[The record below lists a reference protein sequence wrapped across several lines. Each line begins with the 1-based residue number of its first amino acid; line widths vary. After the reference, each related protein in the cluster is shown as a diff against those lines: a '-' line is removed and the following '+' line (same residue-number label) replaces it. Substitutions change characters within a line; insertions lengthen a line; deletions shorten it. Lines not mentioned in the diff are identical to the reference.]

1 MGASNWMLAH
11 CVGGR
16 VRVSYYMEGF
26 FVRRNVYVA
35 ACALFVVASLL
46 LASPAGAARSHIAQA
61 AAANASTQALTT
73 LRPSG
78 LTIGRIYD
86 TSGHGD
92 VISFSSAASNG
103 SNGSGVSF
111 VLPLS
116 GPSSVP
122 GAKIFAISASNA
134 GADRSHLSAP
144 ATAQLVGTQFALFGG
159 AEATVALQSSGAT
172 FGSGPFAANPSQ
184 GPVVF
189 AFYNFQQPGERVGL
203 GEAFGLR
210 PRDAALAAS
219 LNVLPQPGSVGTAA
233 SLASPLISSLSPQ
246 GPFWYSAY
254 SPPTRGSSMSLTIPF
269 QLAKIP
275 VKVRLGEQVVSTVE
289 PSSLATQIL
298 GPAFA
303 TSAAG
308 NYKSLTG
315 GVTLALPLLSRRA
328 TVSLDGWY
336 ETLQHNDKMP
346 FNLAPY
352 AGQSNILLGAA
363 APGAVVYSPT
373 TDVQQYVGAAS
384 VALPVTSHLTVNG
397 SFAAQVSGSVALDT
411 LTQNLTQRKT
421 AFGGGVGYNFPKTN
435 SSIDLFFNKNVYTA
449 DNVPTYTFTENRQ
462 NLYFSV
468 KF

>member
-1 MGASNWMLAH
+1 M
-11 CVGGR
+11 
-16 VRVSYYMEGF
+16 
-26 FVRRNVYVA
+26 RRSVYVV
-35 ACALFVVASLL
+35 ACALLVLASLSL
-46 LASPAGAARSHIAQA
+46 VSPA
-61 AAANASTQALTT
+61 AAARPNLSHINPVAPAELSTISLA
-73 LRPSG
+73 SG

-86 TSGHGD
+86 TSAHGD
-92 VISFSSAASNG
+92 VISFSRASSTG
-103 SNGSGVSF
+103 VDTSNFSF
-111 VLPLS
+111 ALPLS
-116 GPSSVP
+116 GQSSMP
-122 GAKIFAISASNA
+122 AAKLFAVSQSNA
-134 GADRSHLSAP
+134 SGADRSHVSAP
-144 ATAQLVGTQFALFGG
+144 AAQIAGMQLQLLGG
-159 AEATVALQSSGAT
+159 AEATVSLQNSGPT
-172 FGSGPFAANPSQ
+172 FGTGPFAANPSQ
-184 GPVVF
+184 GPAVF
-189 AFYNFQQPGERVGL
+189 DFYNFQQSSQRIGL
-203 GEAFGLR
+203 GQAFGLN
-210 PRDAALAAS
+210 PNDAALAAS
-219 LNVLPQPGSVGTAA
+219 LNALPQPSNVGTSNA
-233 SLASPLISSLSPQ
+233 LASPLISSLSAQ

-254 SPPTRGSSMSLTIPF
+254 APPTQGSSMSLTIPF

-275 VKVRLGEQVVSTVE
+275 VRVRLGEQAVSTVDT
-289 PSSLATQIL
+289 SSLATQIL

-352 AGQSNILLGAA
+352 AALTNSSLAA
-363 APGAVVYSPT
+363 AGPGPVIYSPG

-397 SFAAQVSGSVALDT
+397 SFAAQVSGSVDLDT
-411 LTQNLTQRKT
+411 LTQSLTERKT

-435 SSIDLFFNKNVYTA
+435 SSIDLFFNKNVYRA
-449 DNVPTYTFTENRQ
+449 DNVPTTFTENRQ

>member
-1 MGASNWMLAH
+1 
-11 CVGGR
+11 
-16 VRVSYYMEGF
+16 
-26 FVRRNVYVA
+26 VRRSVNVVV
-35 ACALFVVASLL
+35 CALLVMASLSL
-46 LASPAGAARSHIAQA
+46 VTPVYAARPNLGHDSLS
-61 AAANASTQALTT
+61 ASIQHAPISLA
-73 LRPSG
+73 SG

-86 TSGHGD
+86 TSAHGD
-92 VISFSSAASNG
+92 VISFSTMARAG
-103 SNGSGVSF
+103 GEISGFSF
-111 VLPLS
+111 SLPLN
-116 GPSSVP
+116 GQSSIA
-122 GAKIFAISASNA
+122 GAKMFAFSESNA
-134 GADRSHLSAP
+134 SGADRSHVSVP
-144 ATAQLVGTQFALFGG
+144 ANAQIAGMQFELLGG
-159 AEATVALQSSGAT
+159 AEATVSLQNSGAT
-172 FGSGPFAANPSQ
+172 FGTGPFAASPSQ
-184 GPVVF
+184 GPAVF
-189 AFYNFQQPGERVGL
+189 DFYNFQHPSQRIGL
-203 GEAFGLR
+203 GEAFGLN
-210 PRDAALAAS
+210 PNDAALAAS
-219 LNVLPQPGSVGTAA
+219 LNSLPQPSNAVAGN
-233 SLASPLISSLSPQ
+233 SLASPLISSLSAQ

-254 SPPTRGSSMSLTIPF
+254 APPTQGSSMSLTIPF

-275 VKVRLGEQVVSTVE
+275 VRVRLGEQAVSTVE
-289 PSSLATQIL
+289 TSSLATQVL

-303 TSAAG
+303 TSAG

-352 AGQSNILLGAA
+352 AGLSSSPLVATG
-363 APGAVVYSPT
+363 PGAVVYSPT

-411 LTQNLTQRKT
+411 LTQSLTQRKT

-435 SSIDLFFNKNVYTA
+435 SSIDLFFNKNVYSG
-449 DNVPTYTFTENRQ
+449 DNVPTTFTENRQ

>member
-1 MGASNWMLAH
+1 
-11 CVGGR
+11 
-16 VRVSYYMEGF
+16 
-26 FVRRNVYVA
+26 VRRSVYTV
-35 ACALFVVASLL
+35 ACALLVVASLS
-46 LASPAGAARSHIAQA
+46 LAPPANAARPNPARLG
-61 AAANASTQALTT
+61 ASTQPPAIVQA
-73 LRPSG
+73 SG

-86 TSGHGD
+86 TSAHGD
-92 VISFSSAASNG
+92 VISFSKIAPDG
-103 SNGSGVSF
+103 SDVSGLSF
-111 VLPLS
+111 SLPLS
-116 GPSSVP
+116 GQSSA
-122 GAKIFAISASNA
+122 GAAKMFAFSASN
-134 GADRSHLSAP
+134 GAANQSHSAAP
-144 ATAQLVGTQFALFGG
+144 PSVQITGLQVDLLGG
-159 AEATVALQSSGAT
+159 AEATLSLQNSGPT

-189 AFYNFQQPGERVGL
+189 AFYNFQQPSDRNGL
-203 GEAFGLR
+203 ARAFNLQ
-210 PRDAALAAS
+210 PNDAALAAS
-219 LNVLPQPGSVGTAA
+219 LNAVPQSGNVGIGT
-233 SLASPLISSLSPQ
+233 SLASPLISSLSAQ

-254 SPPTRGSSMSLTIPF
+254 SPPTQGSSMSLTIPF
-269 QLAKIP
+269 QLARIP
-275 VKVRLGEQVVSTVE
+275 VKVRLGEQAVSTVE
-289 PSSLATQIL
+289 PSSLATQVL

-352 AGQSNILLGAA
+352 AGQSNTLLGATG
-363 APGAVVYSPT
+363 PGAVVYSPT

-397 SFAAQVSGSVALDT
+397 SFAAQVAGSVALDT
-411 LTQNLTQRKT
+411 LTQSLTQHKT
-421 AFGGGVGYNFPKTN
+421 AFGGGLGYNFPKTN
-435 SSIDLFFNKNVYTA
+435 SSIDLFFNKNVYT
-449 DNVPTYTFTENRQ
+449 DENIPTYTFTENRQ